1 MREAVVLGVGM
12 TRFGRFAKRTLRALG
27 REAIDAALADAGV
40 AARELQ
46 VAFGTSAV
54 GAFGGPTTFDVRG
67 GTTSAATAFHL
78 AWLAVASGEYDC
90 VLAFGVEKLAHA
102 DKRRAPAPATNDD
115 ADTDRHA
122 RAARAYMQQHGVTAR
137 HLAGIASKNHAHA
150 SLNPL
155 AERRTRM
162 SVDEV
167 LGDAMV
173 SAPLTRAMCSASVEG
188 AAAAVI
194 VSPELGRRRASA
206 PIRVGA
212 SVLRSGAPDR
222 SDVTKRAAG
231 AAYERAGI
239 GPSDVDLYEVHDAT
253 VSAELIAYEEL
264 GLCAPGRGALLVDE
278 GVTTLGGR
286 QPVNPSGGLICRG
299 HPAAATGLAQI
310 AELTW
315 QLRGD
320 AGARQVP
327 RAKVAV
333 AQSIG
338 GRLDDDDAACCV
350 TVLLR

>member
-1 MREAVVLGVGM
+1 MREAIVLGVGM

-54 GAFGGPTTFDVRG
+54 GAFGGPTTVDVRG

-90 VLAFGVEKLAHA
+90 VLAFGVEKLAHS
-102 DKRRAPAPATNDD
+102 DRKSAPPPKDD
-115 ADTDRHA
+115 PETDRHA
-122 RAARAYMQQHGVTAR
+122 RAARAYMLRHGVTAR

-150 SLNPL
+150 SMNPL
-155 AERRTRM
+155 AERRTLM

-173 SAPLTRAMCSASVEG
+173 AAPLTRAMCSSSVEG

-194 VSPELGRRRASA
+194 VSPELGRRRGGASV
-206 PIRVGA
+206 RVAA

-239 GPSDVDLYEVHDAT
+239 GPADVDLYEVHDAT

-264 GLCAPGRGALLVDE
+264 GLCAPGRAALLVDE
-278 GVTTLGGR
+278 GVTALGGR

-333 AQSIG
+333 AQSVG